1 MDGSD
6 LSNMTDEE
14 RFALAREFASRIRDS
29 LPRELYAGSFTL
41 KSKIPYKAASLRE
54 VLIHRVS
61 DLADAAIA
69 QTADGKLVPAFVT
82 TRSVV
87 ETTAMMYWLWKKS
100 REFLDSRDEKK
111 YDEFLMRGML
121 GSRDDTTP
129 HQSLSVLTAVDH
141 LDREFDGLRKM
152 YDTLCEFTH
161 PNWSGA
167 MGAYSRMDEEA
178 FTLYLGKEHASPP
191 LAYGL
196 GPLIGSLAICQDYY
210 DATAELLQSIN
221 TRYEENS
228 DSA

>member
-1 MDGSD
+1 MGDFD
-6 LSNMTDEE
+6 IRNMTDEE
-14 RFALAREFASRIRDS
+14 RLALAKEVAKNIRES

-41 KSKIPYKAASLRE
+41 ESKIPYKAASFRE

-61 DLADAAIA
+61 DLADVAIA
-69 QTADGKLVPAFVT
+69 QIADGRLVPAFVT

-100 REFLDSRDEKK
+100 RDFLDNRDENK

-121 GSRDDTTP
+121 GSRNDMTP
-129 HQSLSVLTAVDH
+129 HESFNILTAVDH
-141 LDREFDGLRKM
+141 LDREFDGLRTM

-167 MGAYSRMDEEA
+167 MGAYSRIDEDA
-178 FTLYLGKEHASPP
+178 LILYLGKENASPP

-196 GPLIGSLAICQDYY
+196 GPLIGSLVIFQDYY
-210 DATAELLQSIN
+210 NATAELLQAIN
-221 TRYEENS
+221 TRYEESS